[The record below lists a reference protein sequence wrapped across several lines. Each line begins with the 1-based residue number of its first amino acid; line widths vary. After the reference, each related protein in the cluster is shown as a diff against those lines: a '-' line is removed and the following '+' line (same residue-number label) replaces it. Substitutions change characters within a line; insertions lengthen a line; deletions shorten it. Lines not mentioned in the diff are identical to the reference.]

1 MKKRLLLI
9 CAALMTMF
17 VDAQEHVFTD
27 DLVVK
32 VNEDSTPAQSTTVTV
47 TETGNGEYTFSLKN
61 FKLSMGEIVLPVGSI
76 ILEGVKGETYA
87 QGVTGLT
94 FDESVTIQKGDDSDE
109 SWMGPGL
116 GEVPIKM
123 AGKFKDDKLYCDIDI
138 NMETL
143 GQVIKVQFGNPFY
156 VFTDGLVVKVNED
169 STPAQST
176 TVTVTETGNGEYTFS
191 LKNFKLSMGEIELPV
206 GSIILEGVK
215 GETDAQGFTT
225 LTFNESVTIQKGDD
239 PEESWMGPNLG
250 PVPIDMTGKFKG
262 DKLYCNIDINMVAL
276 SQVIKVQFGSEFS
289 SIEDVKVSD
298 NGKVDV
304 YTLGGILVR
313 RQVEAASAT
322 NDLPQGIY
330 IVNGKKVMV
339 NARR

>member
-1 MKKRLLLI
+1 MKKCLLLI

-156 VFTDGLVVKVNED
+156 VFTDDLVVKVNED

-206 GSIILEGVK
+206 GSIILEGDK

>member
-1 MKKRLLLI
+1 MKKCLLLI
-9 CAALMTMF
+9 CATLMTMF

-61 FKLSMGEIVLPVGSI
+61 FKLSMGEIELPVGSI
-76 ILEGVKGETYA
+76 ILEGVKGEIDA
-87 QGVTGLT
+87 QGVTALT
-94 FDESVTIQKGDDSDE
+94 FDESVTIQEGDDPEE
-109 SWMGPGL
+109 SWMGPNL
-116 GEVPIKM
+116 GPVPIKM
-123 AGKFKDDKLYCDIDI
+123 TGKFKDDKLYCDIDI

-156 VFTDGLVVKVNED
+156 VFTDDLVVKVNED

-191 LKNFKLSMGEIELPV
+191 LKNFKLSMGEMELPV

-225 LTFNESVTIQKGDD
+225 LTFNESVTIQAGDD

-262 DKLYCNIDINMVAL
+262 DKLYCNIDINMVTL

>member
-1 MKKRLLLI
+1 MKKCLLLI
-9 CAALMTMF
+9 CATLMTMF

-61 FKLSMGEIVLPVGSI
+61 FKLSMGEIELPVGNI
-76 ILEGVKGETYA
+76 ILEGVKGETDT
-87 QGVTGLT
+87 QGVTALT
-94 FDESVTIQKGDDSDE
+94 FDDGVTIQAGDDPE
-109 SWMGPGL
+109 ETWIGPGL
-116 GEVPIKM
+116 KEVPIKM
-123 AGKFKDDKLYCDIDI
+123 TGKFKDDKLYCDIDI
-138 NMETL
+138 NMETF
-143 GQVIKVQFGNPFY
+143 GQMIKVQFGNPFY
-156 VFTDGLVVKVNED
+156 VFTDDLVVKINEE

-206 GSIILEGVK
+206 GNIILEGVK
-215 GETDAQGFTT
+215 GETDTQGFTT
-225 LTFNESVTIQKGDD
+225 LAFDDGVTIQEGDD
-239 PEESWMGPNLG
+239 PEETWIGPGLKE
-250 PVPIDMTGKFKG
+250 VPIKMTGKFKG
-262 DKLYCNIDINMVAL
+262 DKLYCNIDINMETL
-276 SQVIKVQFGSEFS
+276 NQVIKVQFGSEFS
-289 SIEDVKVSD
+289 SIQDVKVSD

-304 YTLGGILVR
+304 YTFGGILVR

>member
-1 MKKRLLLI
+1 
-9 CAALMTMF
+9 MF

-32 VNEDSTPAQSTTVTV
+32 INEDSTPAQSTTVTV

-61 FKLSMGEIVLPVGSI
+61 FKLSMGEMELPVGSI
-76 ILEGVKGETYA
+76 ILEGVKGETDA
-87 QGVTGLT
+87 QGVTALT
-94 FDESVTIQKGDDSDE
+94 FNESVTIQKGDDPEE
-109 SWMGPGL
+109 SWMGPNL
-116 GEVPIKM
+116 GPVPIKM
-123 AGKFKDDKLYCDIDI
+123 TGKFKDDKLYCNIDI
-138 NMETL
+138 NMGDE
-143 GQVIKVQFGNPFY
+143 VIKVQFGKPFY
-156 VFTDGLVVKVNED
+156 VFTDDLVVKIND
-169 STPAQST
+169 NSTPAQST
-176 TVTVTETGNGEYTFS
+176 TVTVTETESGKYTFS
-191 LKNFKLSMGEIELPV
+191 LKNFKLTSIPV

-262 DKLYCNIDINMVAL
+262 DKLYCNIDINML
-276 SQVIKVQFGSEFS
+276 DEVIKVQFGSEFS

>member
-1 MKKRLLLI
+1 MKKCLLLI

-32 VNEDSTPAQSTTVTV
+32 INDNSTPAQSTTVTV

-76 ILEGVKGETYA
+76 ILEGVKGETDA

-123 AGKFKDDKLYCDIDI
+123 TGKFKDDKLYCNIDI
-138 NMETL
+138 NMGDE
-143 GQVIKVQFGNPFY
+143 VIKVQFGKPFY
-156 VFTDGLVVKVNED
+156 VFTDDLVVKIND
-169 STPAQST
+169 NSTPAQST
-176 TVTVTETGNGEYTFS
+176 TVTVTETESGKYTFS
-191 LKNFKLSMGEIELPV
+191 LKNFKLTSIPV
-206 GSIILEGVK
+206 GSIILEGVE

-262 DKLYCNIDINMVAL
+262 DKLYCNIDINML
-276 SQVIKVQFGSEFS
+276 NEVIKVQFGSEFS

>member
-1 MKKRLLLI
+1 MKKCLLLI

-27 DLVVK
+27 D
-32 VNEDSTPAQSTTVTV
+32 
-47 TETGNGEYTFSLKN
+47 
-61 FKLSMGEIVLPVGSI
+61 
-76 ILEGVKGETYA
+76 
-87 QGVTGLT
+87 
-94 FDESVTIQKGDDSDE
+94 
-109 SWMGPGL
+109 
-116 GEVPIKM
+116 
-123 AGKFKDDKLYCDIDI
+123 
-138 NMETL
+138 
-143 GQVIKVQFGNPFY
+143 
-156 VFTDGLVVKVNED
+156 LVVKVNED

-289 SIEDVKVSD
+289 SIEYLKVSD

>member
-1 MKKRLLLI
+1 MKKCLLLI

-61 FKLSMGEIVLPVGSI
+61 FKLSMGEIELPVGNI
-76 ILEGVKGETYA
+76 ILEGVKGETDT
-87 QGVTGLT
+87 QGVTALT
-94 FDESVTIQKGDDSDE
+94 FDDGVTIQAGDDPE
-109 SWMGPGL
+109 EGWIGPGL
-116 GEVPIKM
+116 KEVPIKM
-123 AGKFKDDKLYCDIDI
+123 TGKFKDDKLYCDIDI
-138 NMETL
+138 NMTTL
-143 GQVIKVQFGNPFY
+143 GQIKVQFGNPFY
-156 VFTDGLVVKVNED
+156 VFTDDLVVKINED

-206 GSIILEGVK
+206 GNIILEGVE
-215 GETDAQGFTT
+215 GETDTQGFTT
-225 LTFNESVTIQKGDD
+225 LTFNKSVTIQAGDD
-239 PEESWMGPNLG
+239 PEESWIGPGLKE
-250 PVPIDMTGKFKG
+250 VPINMTGKFKG
-262 DKLYCNIDINMVAL
+262 DKLYCNIDINMVGE
-276 SQVIKVQFGSEFS
+276 VIKVQFGSEFS
-289 SIEDVKVSD
+289 SIQDVKVSD